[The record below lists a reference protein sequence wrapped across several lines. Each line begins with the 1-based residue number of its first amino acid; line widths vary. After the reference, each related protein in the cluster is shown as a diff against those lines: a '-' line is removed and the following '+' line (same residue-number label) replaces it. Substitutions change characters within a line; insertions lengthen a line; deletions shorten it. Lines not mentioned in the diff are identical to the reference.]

1 VWCRTSTNI
10 TASKLASGKECLRH
24 RMAERVF
31 AHLAGQARRR
41 HNGDVGSL
49 PGDEEIERPVPAA
62 NIENT
67 RCGRNK
73 SGQLIR
79 QDSYSTA
86 EDKCLC
92 RDPTIPATPNPP
104 SHS

>member
-1 VWCRTSTNI
+1 MNRYSRIWPDKHVD
-10 TASKLASGKECLRH
+10 A
-24 RMAERVF
+24 
-31 AHLAGQARRR
+31 

-62 NIENT
+62 NIENA

-86 EDKCLC
+86 EDKCLV
-92 RDPTIPATPNPP
+92 
-104 SHS
+104 